1 MTETVTVTHQDKAA
15 RFLELHRPGQPL
27 LMPNPWDPGSAKVL
41 TAAGFEALATTSSG
55 SAGALGRVDGALARD
70 EVVQAA
76 AAIVAATDLPVSA
89 DFEHGFGDDPDG
101 VAASAGAIVA
111 AGVAGFSIAD
121 YAAAAPEPIL
131 PIGMAVER
139 VAAAVAVAHGGSA
152 RVVVTARAENHI
164 RGRDDLDD
172 TIARLQSYAAA
183 GADALF
189 APGLF
194 RIEDIR
200 RVVDEVDRPVN
211 VLAFPGGPTLD
222 ELADAG
228 VARVSIGGS
237 LWYVAM
243 GALATVAADLRAGTI
258 SYGAQL
264 KAGREAVKAAAF
276 ETA

>member
-1 MTETVTVTHQDKAA
+1 MTVTVTQQDKAA

-111 AGVAGFSIAD
+111 AGVAGFSIED
-121 YAAAAPEPIL
+121 YDAAAPEPIL

-139 VAAAVAVAHGGSA
+139 VAAAVAVAHAGPA

-172 TIARLQSYAAA
+172 TIARLQAYVGA
-183 GADALF
+183 GADAAF
-189 APGLF
+189 APGLADLD
-194 RIEDIR
+194 DIR
-200 RVVDEVDRPVN
+200 RVVDAAGVPVN
-211 VLAFPGGPTLD
+211 VLLRPGGPSVA
-222 ELADAG
+222 ELAGVG
-228 VARVSIGGS
+228 VARISIGGS
-237 LWYVAM
+237 FWYLAM
-243 GALATVAADLRAGTI
+243 GALAEA
-258 SYGAQL
+258 GAQL
-264 KAGREAVKAAAF
+264 RDGTTEFFDLMKAGVRAVRAASF
-276 ETA
+276 TS

>member
-1 MTETVTVTHQDKAA
+1 VSVTQQDKAA

-111 AGVAGFSIAD
+111 AGVAGFSIED
-121 YAAAAPEPIL
+121 YDAAAPEPIL
-131 PIGMAVER
+131 PIGTAVER
-139 VAAAVAVAHGGSA
+139 VAAAVAVAHAGPA

-172 TIARLQSYAAA
+172 TIARLQAYVGA
-183 GADALF
+183 GADAVF
-189 APGLF
+189 APGLADLD
-194 RIEDIR
+194 DIR
-200 RVVDEVDRPVN
+200 RVVDAAGVPVN
-211 VLAFPGGPTLD
+211 VLLRPGGPSVA
-222 ELADAG
+222 ELAGVG

-237 LWYVAM
+237 FWYLAM
-243 GALATVAADLRAGTI
+243 GALAEAGT
-258 SYGAQL
+258 QL
-264 KAGREAVKAAAF
+264 RNGTTEFFDLMKAGVRAVRAASF
-276 ETA
+276 TP